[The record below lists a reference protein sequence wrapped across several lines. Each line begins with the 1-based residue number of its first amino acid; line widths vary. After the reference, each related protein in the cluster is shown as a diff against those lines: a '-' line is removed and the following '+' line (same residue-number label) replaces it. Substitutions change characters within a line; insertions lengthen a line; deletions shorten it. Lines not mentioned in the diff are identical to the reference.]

1 MNPKT
6 GNYQQNSVMKKNEIK
21 SLTVEQLNEQ
31 VAAEKDRLQK
41 LKFAHAISPI
51 ENPLRIRTTRKLIAQ
66 LLTELTSKQKAS

>member
-1 MNPKT
+1 
-6 GNYQQNSVMKKNEIK
+6 MKKNEIK

-51 ENPLRIRTTRKLIAQ
+51 ENPMRIRTTRKLIAQ
-66 LLTELTSKQKAS
+66 LLTELTVKQKAS